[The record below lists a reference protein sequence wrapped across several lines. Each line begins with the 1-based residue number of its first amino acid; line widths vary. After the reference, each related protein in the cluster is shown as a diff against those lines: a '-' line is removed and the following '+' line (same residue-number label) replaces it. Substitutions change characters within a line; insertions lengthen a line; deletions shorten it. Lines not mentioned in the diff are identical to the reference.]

1 MATDSS
7 VLAFASSAPPVLI
20 ICRDSLDHFRALQRN
35 FNTCLNNT
43 QCLPHLLLGFSGGL
57 SCKESACNAGD
68 LGLIPGLGR
77 SPGEGNS
84 YLLQYSGLESSM
96 NYIVHRV
103 AKSWTQA
110 HFAFTFMLSR
120 PDHFLSLLDYCL
132 FIFFI
137 C

>member
-57 SCKESACNAGD
+57 SCKESACNAGYPSS
-68 LGLIPGLGR
+68 IPGSER
-77 SPGEGNS
+77 YPGEGNS
-84 YLLQYSGLESSM
+84 YLLQYSGLENSM
-96 NYIVHRV
+96 DYIVHGWQRV
-103 AKSWTQA
+103 GHDF
-110 HFAFTFMLSR
+110 HFQFFTLR
-120 PDHFLSLLDYCL
+120 LEVQL
-132 FIFFI
+132 
-137 C
+137 